1 MIRIEGI
8 PVVAARLASAGKLQ
22 TARNRDR
29 RMLKINAF
37 GKALLAVWT
46 TLHMGR
52 SEAKLTG
59 SLCALAPQ

>member
-8 PVVAARLASAGKLQ
+8 PVVAARLASAGKVPD
-22 TARNRDR
+22 ARNRGR
-29 RMLKINAF
+29 GVLKIAAF

-52 SEAKLTG
+52 REAKLTG
-59 SLCALAPQ
+59 SLCAPAPQ

>member
-22 TARNRDR
+22 AAGNRDR
-29 RMLKINAF
+29 RILKIAAF
-37 GKALLAVWT
+37 GKAVLAVWT

-52 SEAKLTG
+52 REAKLSG
-59 SLCALAPQ
+59 SLCAVAPQ